1 LYYAKQFN
9 ADPLIPILECE
20 AAVSSKEEAQALSR
34 FFWQM
39 LDAAAEDRDNH
50 VEVLGEK
57 DLQRWMERSM
67 NIISGYL
74 ERIGYHDEWDKVSDE
89 N

>member
-1 LYYAKQFN
+1 MLETA
-9 ADPLIPILECE
+9 AD
-20 AAVSSKEEAQALSR
+20 
-34 FFWQM
+34 
-39 LDAAAEDRDNH
+39 DRDQG

-57 DLQRWMERSM
+57 DLQYWMERSM

-74 ERIGYHDEWDKVSDE
+74 ELIGYEQEWEQVSDE